1 MTLDRLT
8 ELAAQ
13 SDGILYV
20 MAVLLL
26 IALTVII
33 DRFWFLGRTIRR
45 GKRVTSTVA
54 QFGYLDRKTLAD
66 LVEKS
71 PRLPHRALLE
81 VPLQHPDLK
90 DPHRLSE
97 LLEES
102 ILWQVPRL
110 DSRLWLLD
118 TIVTLAP
125 LLGLL
130 GTIAGMVKAFA
141 VLGDAGNA
149 ATQIT
154 GGVGEALIATAC
166 GLLIAIVG
174 LVCFNSLN
182 NWTRLIVHQLET
194 LKISM
199 VNRLDA
205 PRTAS
210 GERRAYNP
218 AIHPVANTG
227 T

>member
-1 MTLDRLT
+1 MTLDHLT

-45 GKRVTSTVA
+45 GKRVTSIVA
-54 QFGYLDRKTLAD
+54 QLAHLDRKTLAD
-66 LVEKS
+66 LAEKS

-81 VPLQHPDLK
+81 VPLQHSELK
-90 DPHRLSE
+90 DAHRMSE
-97 LLEES
+97 LLEEA
-102 ILWQVPRL
+102 ILWQVPKL

-154 GGVGEALIATAC
+154 GGVAA
-166 GLLIAIVG
+166 
-174 LVCFNSLN
+174 
-182 NWTRLIVHQLET
+182 RL
-194 LKISM
+194 
-199 VNRLDA
+199 
-205 PRTAS
+205 
-210 GERRAYNP
+210 
-218 AIHPVANTG
+218 
-227 T
+227 

>member
-13 SDGILYV
+13 SEGILYV
-20 MAVLLL
+20 MAVMLL

-33 DRFWFLGRTIRR
+33 DRFWYLGRTIRH
-45 GKRVTSTVA
+45 GKHVTRIVA
-54 QFGYLDRKTLAD
+54 KLAYLDRKTIAD

-71 PRLPHRALLE
+71 PGLPHRAVLE
-81 VPLQHPDLK
+81 VALQHPELK
-90 DPHRLSE
+90 DAHRLSE
-97 LLEES
+97 LLEEA

-141 VLGDAGNA
+141 VLGDAGSA
-149 ATQIT
+149 PAQIT

-174 LVCFNSLN
+174 LVCFNSLH

-194 LKISM
+194 LKVSM

-205 PRTAS
+205 PRVTTA
-210 GERRAYNP
+210 ERRATNP
-218 AIHPVANTG
+218 AIHPVAHVG
-227 T
+227 H